1 MLENFKN
8 ETLNSEKKILNI
20 IRFGAIIPILIF
32 SCIIT
37 YILIDKKNE
46 ELKNEIDSIK
56 SEYLERNK
64 TNVKKEVDRVFDS
77 INYEINKSEESLKFL
92 LKEKVYEA
100 HSIATNIHKEESDFI
115 KNGHTH
121 STDHIFETIKNAL
134 GGMIYNN
141 GRGYIFIDDRNGVNL
156 LQPLNKDIEGK
167 NLLEYT
173 DAKGY
178 QYMKKIA
185 DTVIN
190 KTEAYDEY
198 YWYKSKDDKNTYKKL
213 SFFKYFEPLD
223 FAIGTGEYF
232 DDFQKQIQENLLDKI
247 NNIKFEDNG
256 YIFIFIFNTEGTY
269 LSHFDKNKIGTNGL
283 NLKDVNGKYF
293 IKDMIEFAK
302 NNNEGYFTYLASL
315 KPNGSIHNT
324 EKISYVKYFKEWD
337 WVIGAGFYLEE
348 LNQIIQN
355 KKIEL
360 KDKHKTV
367 INNILALSGI
377 ITIILAFISFFI
389 SKIIEKMF
397 NDYRRNIKKEIDN
410 TLEKERLL
418 IQQSKM
424 AVMGEMIGNIA
435 HQWKQPLSTIST
447 ISTGIKFQNEM
458 NCLNDHDITLG
469 MDNINGSVQYLSQTI
484 DDFRNFFKPNKTK
497 TNFNILDALENT
509 IKLMGSQFKNNN
521 IELIKNINNA
531 ELYGYYNEL
540 LQVLINILKNAK
552 DELIKLDTNKR
563 RIIFIDTYTDKSNL
577 IIKIRDNANGIPSDI
592 IEKIFDP
599 YFTTKEN
606 DEGTGIGLYMCKQII
621 DGMTGKIQVINVEY
635 EYEAQIY
642 YGAEFIISMD
652 KFSI

>member
-100 HSIATNIHKEESDFI
+100 HSIATNIYKEESDFM
-115 KNGHTH
+115 KNGHAH

-256 YIFIFIFNTEGTY
+256 YIFIFNTEGTY

-367 INNILALSGI
+367 INNILMLSSI
-377 ITIILAFISFFI
+377 ITIILLIISFFI

-397 NDYRRNIKKEIDN
+397 NNYKIGIKKEMDN

-635 EYEAQIY
+635 EYEAQRY

>member
-185 DTVIN
+185 NTVIN

-256 YIFIFIFNTEGTY
+256 YIFIFNTEGTY

>member
-100 HSIATNIHKEESDFI
+100 HSIATNIYKEESDFM
-115 KNGHTH
+115 KNGHAH

-141 GRGYIFIDDRNGVNL
+141 GRGYIFIDDKNNL
-156 LQPLNKDIEGK
+156 LQPLNKDIEGQ

-256 YIFIFIFNTEGTY
+256 YIFIFNTEGTY

-497 TNFNILDALENT
+497 TNFNISDVIENT

-521 IELIKNINNA
+521 IELIKNINNV
-531 ELYGYYNEL
+531 ELYGYNNEL

-635 EYEAQIY
+635 EYEAQRY
-642 YGAEFIISMD
+642 YGAEFIISME

>member
-1 MLENFKN
+1 
-8 ETLNSEKKILNI
+8 
-20 IRFGAIIPILIF
+20 
-32 SCIIT
+32 
-37 YILIDKKNE
+37 
-46 ELKNEIDSIK
+46 
-56 SEYLERNK
+56 
-64 TNVKKEVDRVFDS
+64 
-77 INYEINKSEESLKFL
+77 
-92 LKEKVYEA
+92 
-100 HSIATNIHKEESDFI
+100 
-115 KNGHTH
+115 
-121 STDHIFETIKNAL
+121 
-134 GGMIYNN
+134 MIYNN

-256 YIFIFIFNTEGTY
+256 YIFIFNTEGTY

-355 KKIEL
+355 KETIL

-377 ITIILAFISFFI
+377 ITIILLFISFFM

-397 NDYRRNIKKEIDN
+397 NNYRRNIKKEMDN

-424 AVMGEMIGNIA
+424 AIMGEMIGNIV

-447 ISTGIKFQNEM
+447 ISTGIKIQNEM
-458 NCLNDHDITLG
+458 DCLKDTDLTLG

-484 DDFRNFFKPNKTK
+484 DDFRNFFKPDKMK
-497 TNFNILDALENT
+497 TNFNISDVIENT

-592 IEKIFDP
+592 IEKIFEP

-606 DEGTGIGLYMCKQII
+606 DEGTGIGLYMCRQII
-621 DGMTGKIQVINVEY
+621 NSMNGEIQVINVEY
-635 EYEAQIY
+635 EYEAQRY
-642 YGAEFIISMD
+642 YGAEFIISME

>member
-37 YILIDKKNE
+37 YILIDKKNK

-64 TNVKKEVDRVFDS
+64 TNVRKEVDRVVDS

-256 YIFIFIFNTEGTY
+256 YIFIFNTEGTY

>member
-1 MLENFKN
+1 MFIELKN
-8 ETLNSEKKILNI
+8 KIFNSEKKILNI

-64 TNVKKEVDRVFDS
+64 TNVKKEVDRVVDS

-256 YIFIFIFNTEGTY
+256 YIFIFNTEGTY

>member
-198 YWYKSKDDKNTYKKL
+198 YWYKPKDDKNTYKKL

-256 YIFIFIFNTEGTY
+256 YIFIFNTEGTY

>member
-256 YIFIFIFNTEGTY
+256 YIFIFNTEGTY

-592 IEKIFDP
+592 IEKIFEP

>member
-100 HSIATNIHKEESDFI
+100 HSIATNIYKEESDFM
-115 KNGHTH
+115 KNGHAH

-141 GRGYIFIDDRNGVNL
+141 GRGYIFIDDKNGVNL

-232 DDFQKQIQENLLDKI
+232 DDFQKQIQENLLNKI
-247 NNIKFEDNG
+247 NNIKFEDNE
-256 YIFIFIFNTEGTY
+256 YIFIFNTEGTY

>member
-256 YIFIFIFNTEGTY
+256 YIFIFNTEGTY

-577 IIKIRDNANGIPSDI
+577 IIKIRDNANGIPPDI
-592 IEKIFDP
+592 IEKIFEP

>member
-256 YIFIFIFNTEGTY
+256 YIFIFNTEGTY

-315 KPNGSIHNT
+315 KPNSSSYHT

-635 EYEAQIY
+635 EYEAQRY
-642 YGAEFIISMD
+642 YGAEFIISME

>member
-1 MLENFKN
+1 MFIELKN
-8 ETLNSEKKILNI
+8 KIFNSEKKILNI

-64 TNVKKEVDRVFDS
+64 TNVKKEVDRVVDS
-77 INYEINKSEESLKFL
+77 INYEINKSDESLKFL

-121 STDHIFETIKNAL
+121 SKEHIFETIKNAL

-141 GRGYIFIDDRNGVNL
+141 GRGYIFIDDKNGVNL

-232 DDFQKQIQENLLDKI
+232 LDFEKQIQENLLGKI

-256 YIFIFIFNTEGTY
+256 YIFIFDKEGTY

-283 NLKDVNGKYF
+283 KIKDLNGKYF

-302 NNNEGYFTYLASL
+302 NNKEGYFTYLASL
-315 KPNGSIHNT
+315 KPNSTTHNT

-348 LNQIIQN
+348 LDQIIQN
-355 KKIEL
+355 KETIL
-360 KDKHKTV
+360 KDKHKTI
-367 INNILALSGI
+367 INNILILASI
-377 ITIILAFISFFI
+377 ITVILLFISFFM
-389 SKIIEKMF
+389 STIIEKMF
-397 NDYRRNIKKEIDN
+397 NNYKIGIKKEMDN

-447 ISTGIKFQNEM
+447 ISTGIKFQNAM
-458 NCLNDHDITLG
+458 DCLKDTDLTLG

-484 DDFRNFFKPNKTK
+484 DDFRNFFKPDKTK
-497 TNFNILDALENT
+497 TNFNISDVIENT
-509 IKLMGSQFKNNN
+509 INLMGSQFKNNN
-521 IELIKNINNA
+521 IELIKNINNV

-563 RIIFIDTYTDKSNL
+563 RIIFIDTYNDKSNL

-592 IEKIFDP
+592 IEKIFEP

-621 DGMTGKIQVINVEY
+621 DGMTGKIQVINIEY
-635 EYEAQIY
+635 EYESEEY
-642 YGAEFIISMD
+642 CGAEFIISLAID
-652 KFSI
+652 LK

>member
-1 MLENFKN
+1 
-8 ETLNSEKKILNI
+8 
-20 IRFGAIIPILIF
+20 
-32 SCIIT
+32 
-37 YILIDKKNE
+37 
-46 ELKNEIDSIK
+46 
-56 SEYLERNK
+56 
-64 TNVKKEVDRVFDS
+64 
-77 INYEINKSEESLKFL
+77 
-92 LKEKVYEA
+92 
-100 HSIATNIHKEESDFI
+100 
-115 KNGHTH
+115 
-121 STDHIFETIKNAL
+121 
-134 GGMIYNN
+134 
-141 GRGYIFIDDRNGVNL
+141 
-156 LQPLNKDIEGK
+156 
-167 NLLEYT
+167 
-173 DAKGY
+173 
-178 QYMKKIA
+178 
-185 DTVIN
+185 
-190 KTEAYDEY
+190 
-198 YWYKSKDDKNTYKKL
+198 
-213 SFFKYFEPLD
+213 
-223 FAIGTGEYF
+223 
-232 DDFQKQIQENLLDKI
+232 
-247 NNIKFEDNG
+247 
-256 YIFIFIFNTEGTY
+256 
-269 LSHFDKNKIGTNGL
+269 
-283 NLKDVNGKYF
+283 
-293 IKDMIEFAK
+293 MIEFAK

-552 DELIKLDTNKR
+552 DELIKLDTNK
-563 RIIFIDTYTDKSNL
+563 K
-577 IIKIRDNANGIPSDI
+577 
-592 IEKIFDP
+592 
-599 YFTTKEN
+599 
-606 DEGTGIGLYMCKQII
+606 
-621 DGMTGKIQVINVEY
+621 
-635 EYEAQIY
+635 
-642 YGAEFIISMD
+642 
-652 KFSI
+652 

>member
-64 TNVKKEVDRVFDS
+64 TNVKKEVDRVVDS

-100 HSIATNIHKEESDFI
+100 HSIATNIYKEESDFM
-115 KNGHTH
+115 KNGHAH

-141 GRGYIFIDDRNGVNL
+141 GRGYIFIDDKNGVNL
-156 LQPLNKDIEGK
+156 LQPLNKDIEGQ

-256 YIFIFIFNTEGTY
+256 YIFIFNTEGTY

-469 MDNINGSVQYLSQTI
+469 MDNINGSIQYLSQTI

>member
-256 YIFIFIFNTEGTY
+256 YIFIFNTEGTY

>member
-37 YILIDKKNE
+37 YILIDKKNK

-64 TNVKKEVDRVFDS
+64 TNVRKEVDRVVDS

-100 HSIATNIHKEESDFI
+100 HSIATNIYKEESDFM
-115 KNGHTH
+115 KNGHAH

-141 GRGYIFIDDRNGVNL
+141 GRGYIFIDDKNGVNL
-156 LQPLNKDIEGK
+156 LQPLNKDIEGQ

-256 YIFIFIFNTEGTY
+256 YIFIFNTEGTY

-642 YGAEFIISMD
+642 YGAEFIISME

>member
-64 TNVKKEVDRVFDS
+64 TNVKKEVDRVVDS

-100 HSIATNIHKEESDFI
+100 HSIATNIYKEESDFM
-115 KNGHTH
+115 KNGHAH

-156 LQPLNKDIEGK
+156 LQPLNKDIEGQ

-256 YIFIFIFNTEGTY
+256 YIFIFNTEGTY

-635 EYEAQIY
+635 EYEAQRY

>member
-256 YIFIFIFNTEGTY
+256 YIFIFNTEGTY

-497 TNFNILDALENT
+497 TNFNISDVIENT

>member
-64 TNVKKEVDRVFDS
+64 TNVKKEVDRVVDS

-256 YIFIFIFNTEGTY
+256 YIFIFNTEGTY

-521 IELIKNINNA
+521 IELIKNINNV

-577 IIKIRDNANGIPSDI
+577 IIKIRDNANGIPPDI
-592 IEKIFDP
+592 IEKIFEP